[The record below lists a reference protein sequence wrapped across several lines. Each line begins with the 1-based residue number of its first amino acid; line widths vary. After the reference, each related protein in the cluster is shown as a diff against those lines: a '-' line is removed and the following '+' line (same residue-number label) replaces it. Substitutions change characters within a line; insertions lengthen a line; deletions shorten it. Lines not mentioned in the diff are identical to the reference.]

1 MIGDLDTLFD
11 DCSNGTK
18 IYMTGKN
25 IGDLLNK
32 KEITWGWFS
41 GGFKPTSKIDED
53 KAVCGSSHVNI
64 IGNNITDYVVHHEPF
79 QYYQST
85 ANPIH
90 LPPTSTSMIGK
101 TDQAN
106 HQYDI
111 SDFWATIEADNIS
124 AVSFLK
130 APYYQ
135 TGHAKASD
143 PINEQTFL
151 VNTIN
156 NLQNISKWNNTA
168 IIIAYDD
175 TGGDGMITLCH
186 Q

>member
-41 GGFKPTSKIDED
+41 GGFKPTSKTDED

-64 IGNNITDYVVHHEPF
+64 IGNNITDYGVHHEPF

-111 SDFWATIEADNIS
+111 SDFWATIEADNIP
-124 AVSFLK
+124 AEVS
-130 APYYQ
+130 
-135 TGHAKASD
+135 
-143 PINEQTFL
+143 
-151 VNTIN
+151 
-156 NLQNISKWNNTA
+156 
-168 IIIAYDD
+168 
-175 TGGDGMITLCH
+175 
-186 Q
+186 